1 MNPLATPTSA
11 LRARRAARNASQA
24 VEVGAGAVAGLRGP
38 WCAECGHRFAEHGD
52 RSTGACAGDYTPTAT
67 HTRAG
72 APGPLCRCS
81 GWVRGVDEMRES
93 A

>member
-1 MNPLATPTSA
+1 MTAPTSA
-11 LRARRAARNASQA
+11 LRARRAARSASQA
-24 VEVGAGAVAGLRGP
+24 VEVGAGAVAGLRGA
-38 WCAECGHRFAEHGD
+38 WCAECAHPMAWHGD
-52 RSTGACAGDYTPTAT
+52 RAISSCDGGYNPTAT

-81 GWVRGVDEMRES
+81 GWVRGVDEMQRS